1 MGNGILRQLGAN
13 AETLG
18 DCNEPS
24 NVDLSG
30 ILLPFQSQLAGLNLR
45 TNIGAGSSSAPRSF
59 QRFGV
64 SQKALCAT
72 GVVRRSVL
80 PM

>member
-13 AETLG
+13 AETLD
-18 DCNEPS
+18 DCSEPS

-30 ILLPFQSQLAGLNLR
+30 SSFLSSRQLAELNLQ
-45 TNIGAGSSSAPRSF
+45 TNVVADNSSTPKSS

-64 SQKALCAT
+64 FPKALCAT
-72 GVVRRSVL
+72 GVVRRLVL
-80 PM
+80 PT